1 MREAFLPH
9 YVFPL
14 PSFALHGCL
23 KRDGVGNQANSEGKY
38 VHVALHTLEVC
49 PAQNISDDG
58 AAKVR
63 ERREDKRVA
72 GGETIGEGL

>member
-1 MREAFLPH
+1 M
-9 YVFPL
+9 
-14 PSFALHGCL
+14 
-23 KRDGVGNQANSEGKY
+23 
-38 VHVALHTLEVC
+38 HVALYTLEVR